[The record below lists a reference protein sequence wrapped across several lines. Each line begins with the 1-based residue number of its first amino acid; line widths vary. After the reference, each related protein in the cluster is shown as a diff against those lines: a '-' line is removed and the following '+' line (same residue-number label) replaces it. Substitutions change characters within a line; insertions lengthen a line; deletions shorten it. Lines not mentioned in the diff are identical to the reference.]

1 MDGAVLFEC
10 AANLSDIKA
19 DEVSDLDVGDLA
31 LCLHLPE
38 PAQGWSALVIEQQFE
53 QTLRAD

>member
-1 MDGAVLFEC
+1 LFEC

-53 QTLRAD
+53 QTLSAD